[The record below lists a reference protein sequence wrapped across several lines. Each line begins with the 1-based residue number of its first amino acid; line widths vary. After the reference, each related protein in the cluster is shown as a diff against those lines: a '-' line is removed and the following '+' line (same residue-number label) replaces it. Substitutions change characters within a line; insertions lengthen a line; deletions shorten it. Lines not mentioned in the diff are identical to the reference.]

1 MYNSIKKKNY
11 VNTSSIF
18 VKYLSRIWSI
28 FVSFSLISRQPY
40 AEEYKLNTAIKNEND
55 VNTKTAVY
63 SFCPIIQKQE
73 RKRMKKN
80 NSLLVI
86 GIVSISLLLILGVI
100 QSSTAQRDDNKH
112 DDKDKWKWN
121 KHDDNKHDD
130 KGKWKWNKHDDN
142 NHHHDHDNFDL
153 TVRLIS
159 NEERHIP
166 DYKVKV
172 SGETKSIDGEEFE
185 DDGKANV
192 KFYLNDV
199 DNKER
204 VCITNERNDNETCK
218 RFNTDGNEGTI
229 KFDIG

>member
-1 MYNSIKKKNY
+1 
-11 VNTSSIF
+11 
-18 VKYLSRIWSI
+18 
-28 FVSFSLISRQPY
+28 
-40 AEEYKLNTAIKNEND
+40 
-55 VNTKTAVY
+55 
-63 SFCPIIQKQE
+63 
-73 RKRMKKN
+73 MKKN

-86 GIVSISLLLILGVI
+86 GIVSISLLLILSVI
-100 QSSTAQRDDNKH
+100 QSSTAQSDDNNDHDKDKWKWNKHDDNKH

-130 KGKWKWNKHDDN
+130 KDKWKWNKHDDNKHDDKDKWKWNKHDDN

-159 NEERHIP
+159 DEERHIP

-172 SGETKSIDGEEFE
+172 SGETKSIDGKEFE

-218 RFNTDGNEGTI
+218 RFNTDGNESTV

>member
-1 MYNSIKKKNY
+1 MTLILKQLSIVFVLLFKN
-11 VNTSSIF
+11 
-18 VKYLSRIWSI
+18 R
-28 FVSFSLISRQPY
+28 RRR
-40 AEEYKLNTAIKNEND
+40 E
-55 VNTKTAVY
+55 
-63 SFCPIIQKQE
+63 
-73 RKRMKKN
+73 MKKN

-86 GIVSISLLLILGVI
+86 GIVSISLLLILSVI
-100 QSSTAQRDDNKH
+100 QSSTAQRDD
-112 DDKDKWKWN
+112 DDD
-121 KHDDNKHDD
+121 
-130 KGKWKWNKHDDN
+130 
-142 NHHHDHDNFDL
+142 HHHDHGNFEL

-159 NEERHIP
+159 DEERHIP

-199 DNKER
+199 DNKEK

-218 RFNTDGNEGTI
+218 KFNTDGDEVTV

>member
-1 MYNSIKKKNY
+1 
-11 VNTSSIF
+11 
-18 VKYLSRIWSI
+18 
-28 FVSFSLISRQPY
+28 
-40 AEEYKLNTAIKNEND
+40 
-55 VNTKTAVY
+55 
-63 SFCPIIQKQE
+63 
-73 RKRMKKN
+73 MKKN

-86 GIVSISLLLILGVI
+86 GIESISLLLILSVI
-100 QSSTAQRDDNKH
+100 QSSTAQRDDDNDH
-112 DDKDKWKWN
+112 DKDKWKWN
-121 KHDDNKHDD
+121 RHDDND
-130 KGKWKWNKHDDN
+130 
-142 NHHHDHDNFDL
+142 HHHDHDNFDL

-218 RFNTDGNEGTI
+218 RFNTDGNEGTV

>member
-1 MYNSIKKKNY
+1 
-11 VNTSSIF
+11 
-18 VKYLSRIWSI
+18 
-28 FVSFSLISRQPY
+28 
-40 AEEYKLNTAIKNEND
+40 
-55 VNTKTAVY
+55 
-63 SFCPIIQKQE
+63 
-73 RKRMKKN
+73 MKKN

-86 GIVSISLLLILGVI
+86 GIVSISLLLILSVI
-100 QSSTAQRDDNKH
+100 QSSTAQRDDDDDH
-112 DDKDKWKWN
+112 DKDKWKWN
-121 KHDDNKHDD
+121 KHDDDY
-130 KGKWKWNKHDDN
+130 
-142 NHHHDHDNFDL
+142 HHHDHGNFEL

-159 NEERHIP
+159 DEERHIP

-199 DNKER
+199 DNKEK

-218 RFNTDGNEGTI
+218 KFNTDGDEVTV